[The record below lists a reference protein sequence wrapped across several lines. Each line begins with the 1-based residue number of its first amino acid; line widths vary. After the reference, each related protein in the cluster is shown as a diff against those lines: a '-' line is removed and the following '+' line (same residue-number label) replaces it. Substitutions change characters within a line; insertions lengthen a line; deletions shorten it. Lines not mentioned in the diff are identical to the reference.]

1 MATTRQAVRSVG
13 RARFELDRLELVD
26 GQRYELEGRWF
37 DVRGRRFMRP
47 TLMIVEDKRPVR
59 LLADLADKPWP
70 AEEGEP
76 WRASFPYPHA
86 SGELLEA
93 ELTVGPDVTII
104 LPVPGG
110 RRRPP
115 DRPTPEQAR
124 AAAEKARATA
134 RIDELLGELSQAV
147 HERDA
152 ASALR
157 DQLAAELEALRQ
169 ERDEI
174 AAQRDAARRESDEL
188 TSELKA
194 ARRAR
199 GTALRARAAALKA
212 ADAAAEAREAS
223 LADRG
228 AAVTAGNRADT
239 ERNAALV
246 QVEQAEGERDSALA
260 RCDQARAERNSALA
274 ARDDALAERDAL
286 SRANAQLKAD
296 LSNQIASHGAALVM
310 RRATRARTT
319 QAPPAFERYPGLL
332 TRALIV
338 IALLAIAVVLLIV
351 LHAM

>member
-1 MATTRQAVRSVG
+1 MSTTRQPVSVG

-70 AEEGEP
+70 AVEGEP
-76 WRASFPYPHA
+76 WRASFPYPKA

-110 RRRPP
+110 RQRRRP
-115 DRPTPEQAR
+115 DTPTPEQAR
-124 AAAEKARATA
+124 AAAEKARTAA
-134 RIDELLGELSQAV
+134 RIDELLGQLSQAV
-147 HERDA
+147 QERDGA
-152 ASALR
+152 YARR
-157 DQLAAELEALRQ
+157 DQLTAEREALRQ
-169 ERDEI
+169 EREEI
-174 AAQRDAARRESDEL
+174 TAERDAARRKNDEL

-199 GTALRARAAALKA
+199 GTALRARSAALKA
-212 ADAAAEAREAS
+212 ADAAAAAREAS
-223 LADRG
+223 LAERG
-228 AAVTAGNRADT
+228 AAVTAGDRADT
-239 ERNAALV
+239 ERNAALAQV
-246 QVEQAEGERDSALA
+246 QRAEGERDSALA
-260 RCDQARAERNSALA
+260 LRDEARGERDSALA

-286 SRANAQLKAD
+286 VRANAELKAD

-310 RRATRARTT
+310 RRATRARP
-319 QAPPAFERYPGLL
+319 APERYPGLL
-332 TRALIV
+332 ARALVV
-338 IALLAIAVVLLIV
+338 IALLVIVVVLLIV
-351 LHAM
+351 FHAM